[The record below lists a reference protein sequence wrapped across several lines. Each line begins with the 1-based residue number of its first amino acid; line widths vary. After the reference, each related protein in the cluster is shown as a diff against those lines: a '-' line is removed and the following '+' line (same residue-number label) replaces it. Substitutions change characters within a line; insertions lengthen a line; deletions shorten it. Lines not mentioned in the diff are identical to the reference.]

1 LGVGFFNTAQPPVAG
16 TLRPTGHVTSPV
28 AYIRLHGRN
37 ADAWFREGDP
47 PHARYDYLYSAE
59 ELRPWVERAGRLS
72 ERAEEVF
79 IIANNHYRGKG
90 PANALMLKSMLGQ
103 TRVKAPASLARLYKE
118 LAAVA
123 VPEDKGAPGQGR
135 LF

>member
-1 LGVGFFNTAQPPVAG
+1 M
-16 TLRPTGHVTSPV
+16 
-28 AYIRLHGRN
+28 
-37 ADAWFREGDP
+37 
-47 PHARYDYLYSAE
+47 
-59 ELRPWVERAGRLS
+59 RPWAERAGRLS

-90 PANALMLKSMLGQ
+90 PANALMLKSMITQ
-103 TRVKAPASLARLYKE
+103 ARVKAPASLARAYKE

-123 VPEDKGAPGQGR
+123 VPEERGAPRQGR

>member
-1 LGVGFFNTAQPPVAG
+1 VL
-16 TLRPTGHVTSPV
+16 
-28 AYIRLHGRN
+28 
-37 ADAWFREGDP
+37 
-47 PHARYDYLYSAE
+47 
-59 ELRPWVERAGRLS
+59 
-72 ERAEEVF
+72 

-90 PANALMLKSMLGQ
+90 PANALMLKSMLTQ

-123 VPEDKGAPGQGR
+123 VPEDKSAPRQRR